1 MRCDTKIY
9 FVTDGEKT
17 LITDPSSSNY
27 GDYEAGEPAEVSR
40 YADVTDTQTKTQQ
53 IVYGAFREGSKT
65 VRLNE
70 PYREVFDHIRI
81 EDRDTGASAL
91 YDVDAKR
98 ILRHRSTFI
107 CHEVM

>member
-9 FVTDGEKT
+9 FVSDAEKT
-17 LITDPSSSNY
+17 LIDTPGAENY
-27 GDYEAGEPAEVSR
+27 GEYEAGKAKEVEK

-53 IVYGAFREGSKT
+53 VVYGMLREGSRT

-70 PYREVFDHIRI
+70 AYTEAFDHIRI
-81 EDRDTGASAL
+81 EDRETGRSAL

-98 ILRHRSTFI
+98 IMRHRSTFI
-107 CHEVM
+107 CHEVL